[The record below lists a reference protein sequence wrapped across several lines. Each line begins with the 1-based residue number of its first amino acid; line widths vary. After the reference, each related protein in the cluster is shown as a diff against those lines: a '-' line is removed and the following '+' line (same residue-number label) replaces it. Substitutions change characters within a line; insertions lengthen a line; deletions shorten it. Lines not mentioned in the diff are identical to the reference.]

1 MKKIITSLLLLL
13 LLQSCDKV
21 YNLKERYT
29 VEFQVNDTN
38 LNPLPNINIDLY
50 PGDAPY
56 FYYSNK
62 DFSSNKGNIFPT
74 NEFDL
79 DLISFG
85 ETNQNGQVKLHF
97 PEPNQGLSAFSTF
110 ISDTENQY
118 KSLKIAFNESDF
130 DNNYLSAAG
139 LKLYRLDDLVQLD
152 IRTNLGEN
160 IRLLDYTLN
169 GNIAYNELIYN
180 DIEAVQSFTFENGFD
195 VQKNQNIILSYT
207 LEEFTDTGIVTT
219 NEEINLSINED
230 NLEYTIQ
237 NP

>member
-21 YNLKERYT
+21 YSLKERYT
-29 VEFQVNDTN
+29 VEFQINDTN

-62 DFSSNKGNIFPT
+62 DFSSNKGNIFS
-74 NEFDL
+74 NDEL

-85 ETNQNGQVKLHF
+85 ETNQNGHVVLHF
-97 PEPNQGLSAFSTF
+97 PEPNRGLSVFSTF

-169 GNIAYNELIYN
+169 GNIAYNELIYS
-180 DIEAVQSFTFENGFD
+180 DIEAVQIFTFGDGFD
-195 VQKNQNIILSYT
+195 VQKNQNIILNYT

-230 NLEYTIQ
+230 NLEYIIQ